1 MAAYSMKQRARQLS
15 RSSPTHAQL
24 QTLISGKLLEAA
36 LLAAVSE
43 GKPPV
48 GAISGH
54 LIDQFG
60 LDTFKSP
67 QTKQFVGVAVAAKLE
82 TLAYA
87 ATGKRIRITND
98 PIFTTGGLFRK
109 VAASPRSSSHELLA
123 RFVAALTEDEAL
135 IVAELLARR
144 RERAELSRNPED

>member
-1 MAAYSMKQRARQLS
+1 MQQRVKQLARA
-15 RSSPTHAQL
+15 SPTLARL
-24 QTLISGKLLEAA
+24 QAFILGEALETA

-43 GKPPV
+43 GRPPV

-82 TLAYA
+82 TLGYV

-98 PIFTTGGLFRK
+98 PIFTTGGLFRE
-109 VAASPRSSSHELLA
+109 VAASPKSSSHELLA

-135 IVAELLARR
+135 IVTELLERR
-144 RERAELSRNPED
+144 RDLAELSRNPDD

>member
-1 MAAYSMKQRARQLS
+1 MAAYSMQQRVKQLARA
-15 RSSPTHAQL
+15 SPTLARL
-24 QTLISGKLLEAA
+24 QAFIFGETLEAA
-36 LLAAVSE
+36 LLAAVPQ

-48 GAISGH
+48 GAISGL
-54 LIDQFG
+54 LIDKFG
-60 LDTFKSP
+60 IDTFKSP

-82 TLAYA
+82 TLGYV

-135 IVAELLARR
+135 IVAELLAQKRTL
-144 RERAELSRNPED
+144 AEISRNPED